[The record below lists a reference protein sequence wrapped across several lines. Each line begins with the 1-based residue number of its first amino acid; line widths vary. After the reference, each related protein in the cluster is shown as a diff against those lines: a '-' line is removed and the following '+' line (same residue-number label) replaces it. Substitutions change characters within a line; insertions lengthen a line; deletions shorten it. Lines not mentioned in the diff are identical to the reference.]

1 MRPSMPRDYEDYLR
15 DLLDAIEKIL
25 TEMCNEKD

>member
-1 MRPSMPRDYEDYLR
+1 MPREYEDYLG

-25 TEMCNEKD
+25 TEMSNEKG

>member
-1 MRPSMPRDYEDYLR
+1 MPREYEDYLK

-25 TEMCNEKD
+25 TEMSNEKG